1 MSLATAALFTSVA
14 LAATALGT
22 AWVHW
27 FGARRHRR
35 PSQPRPA
42 VVLGARVRP
51 DGSPT
56 AALTGRVATAVMLYR
71 AGLASRLI
79 FSGGSPD
86 GRPSEASVMLQ
97 LAVAAG
103 VDSGRC
109 VLEEASRSTRENA
122 ARCAALMPNDREVL
136 LVTCDYHLL
145 RATRHFQAY
154 GFSVA
159 PVASRRAL
167 RPLER
172 AWRSLREAV
181 ALLRPSRAPRPRRRG
196 PHAA

>member
-1 MSLATAALFTSVA
+1 V

-27 FGARRHRR
+27 FGARRHRA

-42 VVLGARVRP
+42 VILGARVWP

-71 AGLASRLI
+71 AGLASRLV

-103 VDSGRC
+103 VDPSRC
-109 VLEEASRSTRENA
+109 VLEEASRTTRENA
-122 ARCAALMPNDREVL
+122 ARCAALMPNDPEVL

-145 RATRHFQAY
+145 RATRQFQAY
-154 GFSVA
+154 GFCVA

-172 AWRSLREAV
+172 AWRSLREAM
-181 ALLRPSRAPRPRRRG
+181 ALLQPSRAPRTSARG